1 VTDDDRRRAALGA
14 SVPEDEVAEDETP
27 EDGYYGTYAGH
38 DATGGADGA
47 EEAGAEEEGYGPDDA
62 YYSTG
67 EAGYSNGGAGLRFEG
82 DDLGPEVLYP
92 GDAVGDEDEEE
103 LLEEPGGGD
112 ALTGP
117 GEGDQ
122 YAGPADRPHDQ
133 RQGRRRRRRR
143 RWAVASLVVLVALV
157 IVGVV
162 GYVQVSHDINPTGR
176 PGKVVVVSIPN
187 GASTHDIADVLS
199 RAGVIQ
205 GPDVFELYLK
215 LEGAGAL
222 LPGTYHLAKNEPY
235 SAVELALEKGPPPL
249 IDKLV
254 VPEGFTIREMATA
267 IGRLHGIG
275 ISSQA
280 FMQAATSGQV
290 RSPYEPAGTNSLEGL
305 LFPATYPVEQGE
317 SADDLVQYMVDT
329 FDYHAAQLG
338 LRAAAAAL
346 HYSPYQVVT
355 VASIIEREA
364 KFDSDRGPIASVIYN
379 RLARGIPI
387 GAESTLLYGL
397 GDPTGPVNVD
407 KPSPYNTLI
416 NKGFPPTPISNPGIP
431 SLQAAMQP
439 PHTSYLFW
447 VETNP
452 DGNISFASNQA
463 GFVHLQAE
471 CRAVHLC

>member
-1 VTDDDRRRAALGA
+1 MTDDDRRRAALGA
-14 SVPEDEVAEDETP
+14 SVPGDEALADAAP
-27 EDGYYGTYAGH
+27 DDAYYGTYAEQDAAEEGH
-38 DATGGADGA
+38 GAD
-47 EEAGAEEEGYGPDDA
+47 EAGAEEEGYDPGDE
-62 YYSTG
+62 YYSDG
-67 EAGYSNGGAGLRFEG
+67 EAGYTNGDAGLRFEG
-82 DDLGPEVLYP
+82 DDLGPDVLYP
-92 GDAVGDEDEEE
+92 GDAVGDGDAEE

-112 ALTGP
+112 AFASSDG
-117 GEGDQ
+117 GDL
-122 YAGPADRPHDQ
+122 YAGPTDRLHDQ
-133 RQGRRRRRRR
+133 HQGRRGRRRR
-143 RWAVASLVVLVALV
+143 RWAIASLVVLVALV

-162 GYVQVSHDINPTGR
+162 GYVQVTHDINPTGR

-187 GASTHDIADVLS
+187 GASTHDIAGLLAK
-199 RAGVIQ
+199 AGVIH

-222 LPGTYHLAKNEPY
+222 LPGTYHLAKNEAY

-254 VPEGFTIREMATA
+254 VPEGFTIREIAAA

-329 FDYHAAQLG
+329 FDYHAAQMG

-346 HYSPYQVVT
+346 HYSAYQVVT

-364 KFDSDRGPIASVIYN
+364 KFDSDRA
-379 RLARGIPI
+379 
-387 GAESTLLYGL
+387 
-397 GDPTGPVNVD
+397 
-407 KPSPYNTLI
+407 PSPASSTTAWPGGYPSARSRPCSMGWGTPRGRSTSTNQTLT
-416 NKGFPPTPISNPGIP
+416 TP
-431 SLQAAMQP
+431 
-439 PHTSYLFW
+439 
-447 VETNP
+447 
-452 DGNISFASNQA
+452 
-463 GFVHLQAE
+463 
-471 CRAVHLC
+471 